1 MVTLRMVRFKTHV
14 QTGSGAIDVDRPY
27 KDCLVVI
34 PTYNEVLNLERLV
47 RQILATGDFDVL
59 VVDDHSPDGT
69 GEVADVLAR
78 QFPGHVS
85 ALHQHSK
92 QGLGSAYLHGFSY
105 ALQGGY
111 NRIFQMDADF
121 SHDPGRLPALR
132 DALDQADL
140 VLGSRYV
147 PGGGTQHWPLLRR
160 MLSRAGSAY
169 AATVLGLPVYDV
181 TSGFKGFNR
190 QVLEDLDLGT
200 IRSSGFSFQ
209 IEVTFQ
215 CHRQGFA
222 IVEVPIMFEDRR
234 MGQSKMNRHI
244 ITEAML
250 MVWRLRFDQVLHGR
264 RPPWSL
270 TSGAAR

>member
-1 MVTLRMVRFKTHV
+1 VTLRMVRFKTQT
-14 QTGSGAIDVDRPY
+14 QTGSGAIDIDRPY
-27 KDCLVVI
+27 KDCLVII

-69 GEVADVLAR
+69 GEVADALAR
-78 QFPGHVS
+78 QFPEHVS
-85 ALHQHSK
+85 ALHRHGK
-92 QGLGSAYLHGFSY
+92 QGLGSAYLHGFGY
-105 ALQGGY
+105 ALQAGY
-111 NRIFQMDADF
+111 DRIFQMDADF
-121 SHDPGRLPALR
+121 SHDPGYLPALR

-160 MLSRAGSAY
+160 VLSRVGSAY
-169 AATVLGLPVYDV
+169 AATVLGLPVHDV

-190 QVLEDLDLGT
+190 QVLEDLDFDA

-250 MVWRLRFDQVLHGR
+250 MVWRLRFDQVLLGR
-264 RPPWSL
+264 RLPWSL